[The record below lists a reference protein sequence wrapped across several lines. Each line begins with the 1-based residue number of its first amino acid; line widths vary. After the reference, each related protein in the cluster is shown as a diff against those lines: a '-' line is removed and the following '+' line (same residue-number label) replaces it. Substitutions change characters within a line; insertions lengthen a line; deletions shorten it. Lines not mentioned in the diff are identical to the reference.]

1 MAASL
6 RRNESKCPQ
15 LIDTRLKNE
24 EEIFGSL
31 VTDSLTIF

>member
-6 RRNESKCPQ
+6 RRSESKCPQ

-24 EEIFGSL
+24 EVFGSL
-31 VTDSLTIF
+31 VTDLLTIF